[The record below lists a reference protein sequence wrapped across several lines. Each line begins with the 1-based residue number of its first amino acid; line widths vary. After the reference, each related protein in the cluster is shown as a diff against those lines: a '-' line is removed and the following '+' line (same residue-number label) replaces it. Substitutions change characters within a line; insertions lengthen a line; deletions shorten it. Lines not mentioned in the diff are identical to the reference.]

1 MKKRLLISL
10 STLLFA
16 LLFLI
21 NSCKKDENTD
31 SNSTSGSYTTISGII
46 TDRQLNPI
54 SGATVS
60 ISGKTVT
67 TDANGLYLIS
77 NASFNDRCVVKCEKQ
92 GYFEG
97 ISRVKG
103 ISGGITRCEIR
114 MIDATPDF
122 TFSAGTPQQLQIVGG
137 AEIQLSANGYQ
148 TTSGTNYSGQ
158 VNIAVEHLNPDD
170 ADFNFLSPGTDL
182 AGKSSTGEEKQLL
195 SYGMLLVKMTDNSG
209 NNLELSSGNTSEIK
223 MPVPASLLG
232 NAPATIPLWHFNEIT
247 GVWEEDGVATLQG
260 NNYIGT
266 VSHFSSWNCDY
277 PTSRA
282 TIRGRVLDCQ
292 GNPVPGIRVTVG
304 QTYAITN
311 NNGDYETYVPS
322 GVNFDIQVNEPALGI
337 TSSITSIA
345 ALNAGD
351 VSTGHN
357 LNVQCPAYVTGTIS
371 CSSSSAFTGIASITW
386 SGGAVYTPITSTGTF
401 KVAVPAN
408 GANAS
413 LIVSGISNTFS
424 ETKSITFPTTAGQTT
439 NAGSFSVCGSTGGQ
453 NYNCTFTIN
462 GDGFTNQIF
471 NLSTLPL
478 FANTTYY
485 IADTLT
491 LGFITQNNIVM
502 EFGIDGKQPGTW
514 NTLTSNANAAIS
526 INGKQYISDDANI
539 IISQYGV
546 VGGKVI
552 GSLDGSFIRQEINQT
567 TGQVTTFNITVTNS
581 SFELFRNPDSQ

>member
-16 LLFLI
+16 LLILF

-31 SNSTSGSYTTISGII
+31 SNSTLGSYTTVSGII

-54 SGATVS
+54 SGATIS
-60 ISGKTVT
+60 ISGKTT
-67 TDANGLYLIS
+67 ITDANGLYLIS
-77 NASFNDRCVVKCEKQ
+77 NASFTDRCVVKCEKQ

-103 ISGGITRCEIR
+103 ISGGVTRCEIR
-114 MIDATPDF
+114 LIDATPDF

-137 AEIQLSANGYQ
+137 AEIQLNANSYQ
-148 TTSGTNYSGQ
+148 TTNGSNYSGQ

-182 AGKSSTGEEKQLL
+182 AGKNLSGEEKQLL

-209 NNLELSSGNTSEIK
+209 NNLELLSGNTAEIK

-232 NAPATIPLWHFNEIT
+232 NAPTTIPLWHFNEVT
-247 GVWEEDGVATLQG
+247 GIWEEDGTATLQG

-322 GVNFDIQVNEPALGI
+322 GINFDIQVNEPALGI
-337 TSSITSIA
+337 SSSSISIP

-357 LNVQCPAYVTGTIS
+357 LNVQCPAYVSGTIT

-462 GDGFTNQIF
+462 GDGYTNQTY
-471 NLSTLPL
+471 NLSAAPILGS
-478 FANTTYY
+478 TTYF
-485 IADTLT
+485 ISDTLT
-491 LGFITQNNIVM
+491 VGFITQNSMVV
-502 EFGIDGKQPGTW
+502 EFGIDGKLPGSW
-514 NTLTSNANAAIS
+514 NTLTDNVTISIS
-526 INGKQYISDDANI
+526 INGKQYLSDDVDFNI
-539 IISQYGV
+539 TQYGA

-552 GSLDGSFIRQEINQT
+552 GNFDGTFFRQEIDQN
-567 TGQVTTFNITVTNS
+567 TGQVTTFNVTVTNS